1 MCRKF
6 LDFHLEVTESYWEM
20 SVYRQIGGEGVYNKC
35 VHHYFIS
42 FFEKDA
48 CSCVEYMHEKWQRDL
63 QLGGW
68 LPSGFYFLPFVYV
81 FFFFFLQDEVYNME
95 KERH

>member
-1 MCRKF
+1 
-6 LDFHLEVTESYWEM
+6 M

-48 CSCVEYMHEKWQRDL
+48 CSCVEYMHEKWQQDL

-68 LPSGFYFLPFVYV
+68 LPSGFYFLPFVYLY
-81 FFFFFLQDEVYNME
+81 FFFFCKMKFIIWKRKGIKFILWVFRGQD
-95 KERH
+95 